1 MSQTL
6 EQQIQAGIQTVYSK
20 AASDPVFRKLCVANP
35 NAAIKQALN
44 LDVPAWAK
52 VKMVDAE
59 GANFTFILPEPPAA
73 SGELKDE
80 DLEHVAGG
88 AAKGPMVISPGAGG
102 GGGGS
107 PPPVSYT
114 GGGISGIP
122 GNGKGGGPHIGAS
135 GGGGAPPPPASGGL
149 PPGMML
155 GKNPK

>member
-88 AAKGPMVISPGAGG
+88 AAKGPTIISQGGGIVSTGGPAPSSHSSGPITGLPGQGKGGMPMGGGAGSVSIPQPTGG
-102 GGGGS
+102 GG
-107 PPPVSYT
+107 PPP
-114 GGGISGIP
+114 GFL
-122 GNGKGGGPHIGAS
+122 N
-135 GGGGAPPPPASGGL
+135 
-149 PPGMML
+149 
-155 GKNPK
+155 KNPK